1 MFFKRIL
8 ENFKLLLFQ
17 SNNQVESKDG
27 VSAAVKRSISPTNE
41 EKHSEKKLKSANEVN
56 LLKIYFSLLLW
67 QCLEAACQAVL
78 RAGIECLLE
87 TGERYSRA
95 SRSSIEKYLIH

>member
-17 SNNQVESKDG
+17 SNNPVESKDG

-56 LLKIYFSLLLW
+56 LFKIYFSL
-67 QCLEAACQAVL
+67 VNFM
-78 RAGIECLLE
+78 
-87 TGERYSRA
+87 TVS
-95 SRSSIEKYLIH
+95 